1 MSSTKHIGVFFSS
14 QAHGNRPS
22 ARTTGAVQAG
32 AVGAPVARDG
42 GAARRRWP
50 VVALSLCVGTAFAFV
65 PASAVAQTPDTAP
78 PPPATAPP
86 PEPTAVAP
94 PMASGA
100 PVPPPVPGGV
110 STAQSTTPPIASE
123 AMPATRE
130 DKLPPISV
138 GAWLRIGGR
147 IQGTNPK
154 NLDGEQMDTV
164 YSELHAGGKIHKN
177 VSLTLNLNA
186 NGLAGTAGIEDAII
200 GFDFADPIHLWIGQ
214 LLVPVDRANYGGP
227 FFMIP
232 WNYPGFLTVGHQ
244 TTVLAPKEGP
254 NGRNAGAVLWGDVA
268 DGVFKYS
275 LGTFQSG
282 TLEQSPLF
290 SGRLSLALLGKETGY
305 FGNETYFGDK
315 SLVSIAVG
323 GQAQKNGS
331 GGGAATD
338 DYEEFNA
345 DALAEIKY
353 GDGGWVTADA
363 SYYHFEGQYNTYKN
377 AFYLLG
383 AIATPKVGPGNIQP
397 MIRYQYGAG
406 DGMTPKAWSVDAAVS
421 YLIMGPALRVL
432 VNYEHTELGNDL
444 IGNMVQLGAQAIF
457 F

>member
-1 MSSTKHIGVFFSS
+1 M
-14 QAHGNRPS
+14 
-22 ARTTGAVQAG
+22 
-32 AVGAPVARDG
+32 
-42 GAARRRWP
+42 
-50 VVALSLCVGTAFAFV
+50 
-65 PASAVAQTPDTAP
+65 P
-78 PPPATAPP
+78 PPPSTGG
-86 PEPTAVAP
+86 VAP
-94 PMASGA
+94 
-100 PVPPPVPGGV
+100 
-110 STAQSTTPPIASE
+110 AQSATPPLATE

-138 GAWLRIGGR
+138 GAWLRIGAR
-147 IQGTNPK
+147 VQGPNPK

-164 YSELHAGGKIHKN
+164 YGELHAGGKIHKN

-200 GFDFADPIHLWIGQ
+200 GFDFADEIHLWVGQ

-232 WNYPGFLTVGHQ
+232 WNYPGFLTVGGA
-244 TTVLAPKEGP
+244 TVVTAPKEGP
-254 NGRNAGAVLWGDVA
+254 NGRNAGAALWGDIA
-268 DGVFKYS
+268 GGAFTYK
-275 LGTFQSG
+275 LGAFQSG
-282 TLEQSPLF
+282 PTSASPLL
-290 SGRLSLALLGKETGY
+290 SARLAVALIGSETGY

-315 SLVSIAVG
+315 SIVSIAIG

-331 GGGAATD
+331 VGAAPAGGGAAPAA

-353 GDGGWVTADA
+353 GDGGWVTGDA
-363 SYYHFEGQYNTYKN
+363 AYYHFAGDFNTVKD

-406 DGMTPKAWSVDAAVS
+406 DGNPKAWAVDAAVS
-421 YLIMGPALRVL
+421 YLVMGPALRVL
-432 VNYEHTELGNDL
+432 LNYQHTDLGNDVV
-444 IGNMVQLGAQAIF
+444 GNMVQLGAQAIF